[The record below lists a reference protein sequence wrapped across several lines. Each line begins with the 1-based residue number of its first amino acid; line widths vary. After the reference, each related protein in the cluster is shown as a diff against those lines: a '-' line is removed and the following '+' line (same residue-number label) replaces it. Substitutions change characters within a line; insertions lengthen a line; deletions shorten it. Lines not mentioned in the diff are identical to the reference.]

1 MNIKRKNSPKSVL
14 SEFDLLGNNET
25 ALTKAFAFVIGKEK
39 KALSEFLNFINVQT
53 RITSKRFRE
62 IEIKIEY
69 SRNEGRTDIEIEFG
83 NEFHIIIEAK
93 VRKNRI
99 RQQRTQYLNS
109 FNKKAKKKVL
119 CFVTQERDSNKQVA
133 DDVEIINTS
142 WLDITELYDH
152 KKFIDNNLVSKFLKF
167 VSKNYRMNEQK
178 EVLIQDLSIEE
189 ELVRYKEYRI
199 YRRDQTYGTPLYF
212 APYFTRNANQKDGEG
227 IAYLSKILGVLT
239 LVPNEIENFE
249 TDLLRFKKDP
259 EIVQNWINGVKYKS
273 KNISE
278 TLTYYFLEEPVR
290 LNNNLMKDGGKE
302 KGRGKNWIAAMI
314 PKNRCVTFNEFVKR
328 MNNNVPRQRI

>member
-25 ALTKAFAFVIGKEK
+25 ALTKAFAFVIGKER
-39 KALSEFLNFINVQT
+39 KALSEFLNFINIGT
-53 RITSKRFRE
+53 RITSSRFRE

-69 SRNEGRTDIEIEFG
+69 TRNEGRTDIEIEFG

-109 FNKKAKKKVL
+109 FNREAKTKIL
-119 CFVTQERDSNKQVA
+119 CFVTQERDSNKQIA

-152 KKFIDNNLVSKFLKF
+152 KKFIDNELVSKFLKF

-189 ELVRYKEYRI
+189 ELVRYKKHSI

-212 APYFTRNANQKDGEG
+212 APYFTRNANQEEGEG

-259 EIVQNWINGVKYKS
+259 IVVKNWIDGVKYKS
-273 KNISE
+273 ENISE
-278 TLTYYFLEEPVR
+278 NLTYYFLEEPVR
-290 LNNNLMKDGGKE
+290 LNSNLMKDGGKE

-328 MNNNVPRQRI
+328 MNNNVPQQRI